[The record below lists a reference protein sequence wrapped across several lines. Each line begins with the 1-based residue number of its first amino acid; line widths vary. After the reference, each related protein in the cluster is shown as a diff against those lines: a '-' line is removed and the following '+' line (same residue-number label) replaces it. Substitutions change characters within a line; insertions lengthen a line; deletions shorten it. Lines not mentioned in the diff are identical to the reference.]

1 MTRACWTAWR
11 LIGGI
16 SVTEQEAPTVP
27 ERITRIVDFRI
38 PLPYLL
44 TGVGIVLWSQIGQY
58 FAMQQLQRDVQELQI
73 TVKAG
78 NSQSITLAGEL
89 ALVKF
94 RLENLENER
103 GRSAA
108 PNRR

>member
-1 MTRACWTAWR
+1 MTRACWIAWR

-16 SVTEQEAPTVP
+16 SVADQDNQALP

-44 TGVGIVLWSQIGQY
+44 TGVVIVVWALIGQY

-73 TVKAG
+73 TIKAG
-78 NSQSITLAGEL
+78 NSQSVTLAGEL

-103 GRSAA
+103 GRRAE